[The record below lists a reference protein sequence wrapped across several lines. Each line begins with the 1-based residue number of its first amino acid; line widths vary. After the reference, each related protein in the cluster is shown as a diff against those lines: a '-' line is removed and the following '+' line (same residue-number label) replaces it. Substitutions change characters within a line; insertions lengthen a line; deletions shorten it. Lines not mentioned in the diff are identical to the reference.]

1 MGVCRRGHIRKCHRH
16 AGTPEV
22 DPSWDPDSPV
32 LTQRYLPDAE
42 LVTAAGSEEE
52 GLFPPLPPPLPAM
65 VLGGLA
71 WCSGC
76 VDTVE
81 TVKWSCDLSPAGP
94 FLLACPRHQLD
105 YGPIAR
111 EL

>member
-1 MGVCRRGHIRKCHRH
+1 MGVCRRGHIRQCHRH

-32 LTQRYLPDAE
+32 LTQQYLPDAE
-42 LVTAAGSEEE
+42 PDTAPGSEED
-52 GLFPPLPPPLPAM
+52 LFPPLPPSLPAM
-65 VLGGLA
+65 VAGGLA
-71 WCSGC
+71 WCSEC

-81 TVKWSCDLSPAGP
+81 TIKWVCDLSPAGP
-94 FLLACPRHQLD
+94 FLLACPRHQD
-105 YGPIAR
+105 RGPIAR